1 MIDRSAL
8 RGAQSCFGGRSS
20 ESLKSMVKASLKE
33 SNSLSPMSRH
43 LLVFYLVG
51 NLLEQLT
58 AHALLINIPILLLI
72 MGQFWIIQ
80 FIT

>member
-1 MIDRSAL
+1 MTDRSVL
-8 RGAQSCFGGRSS
+8 QSAQSCFEKRSS

-58 AHALLINIPILLLI
+58 AHALLINIPIRLLI
-72 MGQFWIIQ
+72 MGQFWII
-80 FIT
+80 